1 MVTKPERPP
10 ITPEYLEACGP
21 PSIAQVADDIYAII
35 SGDGYETVDMTF
47 EQAVHLYHRLRGLVG
62 DEEYGGY

>member
-1 MVTKPERPP
+1 MVIKPERPA
-10 ITPEYLEACGP
+10 ITPEYLEECGP

-47 EQAVHLYHRLRGLVG
+47 EQAVYLYHRLRGLVE
-62 DEEYGGY
+62 DEEYDGY